1 MAKKGK
7 KKPALG
13 KGLSALLE
21 AQQHNQA
28 GGFGEDAAPRASK
41 RKASK
46 DAPAVDMAG
55 RVALLPISAIEAN
68 PDQPRRTFEPFALN
82 ELADSI
88 RTLGIIQPLTVRRVS
103 AAKYQLISGERRFRA
118 SQLAGLDKV
127 PAYVR
132 EANDQEMLEMA
143 LVENIQR
150 EDLDAIEVAISF
162 RRLMEE
168 CALTQEELAAR
179 VGKQRSTVSN
189 YVRLLGLPAEVQQSV
204 AAGHLSF
211 GHARVLAGLQ
221 ELKNQKALYRRIL
234 EKGLNVRQTERE
246 ASDIV
251 GRKPSKQSTANALSL
266 QLQTMRA
273 HLRSRFEG
281 RTLDVKTKGDGA
293 GRIEL
298 YFQDA
303 DDLQQLLDDLGAR

>member
-1 MAKKGK
+1 MAKKS

-13 KGLSALLE
+13 RGLGALLQ
-21 AQQHNQA
+21 AQQADQSGTLPVA
-28 GGFGEDAAPRASK
+28 DAVEAKQTGE
-41 RKASK
+41 
-46 DAPAVDMAG
+46 PAVNMAG

-82 ELADSI
+82 ELAESI
-88 RTLGIIQPLTVRRVS
+88 TTLGIIQPLTVRRMS

-118 SQLAGLDKV
+118 SQLAGLDQV

-168 CALTQEELAAR
+168 CSLTQEELASR
-179 VGKQRSTVSN
+179 VGKQRSTISN
-189 YVRLLGLPAEVQQSV
+189 YIRLLGLPALVQQSV

-221 ELKNQKALYRRIL
+221 ETKNQKALYQRIIG
-234 EKGLNVRQTERE
+234 KGLNVRQTERE
-246 ASDIV
+246 ASEML
-251 GRKPSKQSTANALSL
+251 GRKPSKKTVKGAALSL
-266 QLQTMRA
+266 QMQTMRA
-273 HLRSRFEG
+273 HLRSRFAG
-281 RTLDVKTKGDGA
+281 RTLDVKAREDGA
-293 GRIEL
+293 GRVEL
-298 YFQDA
+298 YFQNA
-303 DDLQQLLDDLGAR
+303 DDLQHLLDELGAR

>member
-1 MAKKGK
+1 MAKKGN

-13 KGLSALLE
+13 RGLGALLE
-21 AQQHNQA
+21 AQQA
-28 GGFGEDAAPRASK
+28 GQQAAPTTKNKGK
-41 RKASK
+41 RSSDS
-46 DAPAVDMAG
+46 DAAVDMAG
-55 RVALLPISAIEAN
+55 RVAMLPISAIDAN

-88 RTLGIIQPLTVRRVS
+88 RTLGIIQPLTVRRMS

-118 SQLAGLDKV
+118 SQLAGLDRV

-162 RRLMEE
+162 KRLMEE
-168 CALTQEELAAR
+168 CALTQEELASR

-189 YVRLLGLPAEVQQSV
+189 YIRLLGLPANIQQSV

-221 ELKNQKALYRRIL
+221 EPKNQKALYRRIL
-234 EKGLNVRQTERE
+234 DKGLNVRQTERE
-246 ASDIV
+246 ASDVV
-251 GRKPSKQSTANALSL
+251 GRKPTKKVTGSALSL
-266 QLQTMRA
+266 QMQTMRM

-281 RTLDVKTKGDGA
+281 RSLDMKVRSDGA

-303 DDLQQLLDDLGAR
+303 DDLQQLLDELGAQ

>member
-1 MAKKGK
+1 MAKKGN

-13 KGLSALLE
+13 RGLGALLE
-21 AQQHNQA
+21 AQQA
-28 GGFGEDAAPRASK
+28 GQQSGPVQKEERKPSNVADA
-41 RKASK
+41 
-46 DAPAVDMAG
+46 AVDMAG
-55 RVALLPISAIEAN
+55 RVALLPISVIDAN

-118 SQLAGLDKV
+118 SQLAGLDRV

-162 RRLMEE
+162 KRLMEE
-168 CALTQEELAAR
+168 CALTQEELASR

-189 YVRLLGLPAEVQQSV
+189 YIRLLGLPANIQQSV

-221 ELKNQKALYRRIL
+221 EPKNQKALYRRIL
-234 EKGLNVRQTERE
+234 DKGLNVRQTERE
-246 ASDIV
+246 ASEIV
-251 GRKPSKQSTANALSL
+251 GRKPSQKSAAAALSL
-266 QLQTMRA
+266 QMQTMRA

-281 RTLDVKTKGDGA
+281 RSLDMKVRGDGA

-298 YFQDA
+298 YFQDVE
-303 DDLQQLLDDLGAR
+303 DLQQLLDELGAH

>member
-1 MAKKGK
+1 MAKKGN

-13 KGLSALLE
+13 RGLGALLE
-21 AQQHNQA
+21 AQQA
-28 GGFGEDAAPRASK
+28 GQDASAPAKVPKARKGVEDA
-41 RKASK
+41 
-46 DAPAVDMAG
+46 AVDMAG
-55 RVALLPISAIEAN
+55 RVALLPISVIDAN

-88 RTLGIIQPLTVRRVS
+88 KTLGIIQPLTVRRVS

-118 SQLAGLDKV
+118 SQLAGLDRV

-162 RRLMEE
+162 KRLMEE
-168 CALTQEELAAR
+168 CALTQEELASR

-189 YVRLLGLPAEVQQSV
+189 YIRLLGLPANIQQSV

-221 ELKNQKALYRRIL
+221 EPKNQKALFRRIL
-234 EKGLNVRQTERE
+234 DKGLNVRQTERE
-246 ASDIV
+246 ASEIV
-251 GRKPSKQSTANALSL
+251 GRKPTKKSNAAALSL
-266 QLQTMRA
+266 QMQTMRA
-273 HLRSRFEG
+273 HLRSRFSG
-281 RTLDVKTKGDGA
+281 RSLDMKVRSDGA

-303 DDLQQLLDDLGAR
+303 EDLQQLLDELGTQ

>member
-1 MAKKGK
+1 MAKKGN

-13 KGLSALLE
+13 RGLGALLE
-21 AQQHNQA
+21 AQQA
-28 GGFGEDAAPRASK
+28 GQESSAPAKAPKVRKGVEDAA
-41 RKASK
+41 
-46 DAPAVDMAG
+46 VNMAG
-55 RVALLPISAIEAN
+55 RVALLPISVIDAN

-88 RTLGIIQPLTVRRVS
+88 KTLGIIQPLTVRRVS

-118 SQLAGLDKV
+118 SQLAGLDRV

-162 RRLMEE
+162 KRLMEE
-168 CALTQEELAAR
+168 CALTQEELASR

-189 YVRLLGLPAEVQQSV
+189 YIRLLGLPANIQQSV

-221 ELKNQKALYRRIL
+221 EPKNQKALFRRIL
-234 EKGLNVRQTERE
+234 DKGLNVRQTERE
-246 ASDIV
+246 ASEIV
-251 GRKPSKQSTANALSL
+251 GRKPTKKSNAVALSL
-266 QLQTMRA
+266 QMQTMRA
-273 HLRSRFEG
+273 HLRTRFSG
-281 RTLDVKTKGDGA
+281 RSLDMKVRSDGA

-298 YFQDA
+298 YFQGA
-303 DDLQQLLDDLGAR
+303 EDLQQLLDELGAQ

>member
-1 MAKKGK
+1 MAKKGN

-13 KGLSALLE
+13 RGLGALLE
-21 AQQHNQA
+21 AQQA
-28 GGFGEDAAPRASK
+28 GQQSAPSTK
-41 RKASK
+41 TKAKQGAVSE
-46 DAPAVDMAG
+46 AAVDMAG
-55 RVALLPISAIEAN
+55 RVAMLPISAIDAN

-88 RTLGIIQPLTVRRVS
+88 RTLGIIQPLTVRRMS

-118 SQLAGLDKV
+118 SQLAGLDRV

-162 RRLMEE
+162 KRLMEE
-168 CALTQEELAAR
+168 CALTQEELASR

-189 YVRLLGLPAEVQQSV
+189 YIRLLGLPANIQQSV

-221 ELKNQKALYRRIL
+221 EPKNQKALYRRIL
-234 EKGLNVRQTERE
+234 DKGLNVRQTERE

-251 GRKPSKQSTANALSL
+251 GRKPTKKVAGSTLSL
-266 QLQTMRA
+266 QMQTMRM

-281 RTLDVKTKGDGA
+281 RSLDIKVRSDGA

-303 DDLQQLLDDLGAR
+303 DDLQQLLDELGAQ

>member
-1 MAKKGK
+1 M
-7 KKPALG
+7 
-13 KGLSALLE
+13 
-21 AQQHNQA
+21 
-28 GGFGEDAAPRASK
+28 
-41 RKASK
+41 
-46 DAPAVDMAG
+46 DMAG

-68 PDQPRRTFEPFALN
+68 PDQPRRTFEAFALD

-88 RTLGIIQPLTVRRVS
+88 KALGIIQPLTVRRMS

-118 SQLAGLDKV
+118 SQIAELDHV

-168 CALTQEELAAR
+168 CSLTQEELAAR
-179 VGKQRSTVSN
+179 VGKQRSTVAN
-189 YVRLLGLPAEVQQSV
+189 YIRLLGLPADVQQSV

-221 ELKNQKALYRRIL
+221 EPRNQKALFRRIL
-234 EKGLNVRQTERE
+234 DKGLNVRQTERE
-246 ASDIV
+246 ASEML
-251 GRKPSKQSTANALSL
+251 GRKPSRKTAKAAALSL
-266 QLQTMRA
+266 QMQTMRA
-273 HLRSRFEG
+273 HLRNRFSG
-281 RTLDVKTKGDGA
+281 RSLDVKAREDGA

-303 DDLQQLLDDLGAR
+303 DDLQQLLDELGAR

>member
-1 MAKKGK
+1 MSKKP

-13 KGLSALLE
+13 RGLGALLE
-21 AQQHNQA
+21 AQQA
-28 GGFGEDAAPRASK
+28 GQTAPSVKRPDAGSK
-41 RKASK
+41 SAAG
-46 DAPAVDMAG
+46 APAVDMAG

-68 PDQPRRTFEPFALN
+68 PDQPRRTFEPFALS

-88 RTLGIIQPLTVRRVS
+88 KTLGIIQPLTVRRMS

-118 SQLAGLDKV
+118 SQLAGLEQV

-168 CALTQEELAAR
+168 CALTQEELAGR
-179 VGKQRSTVSN
+179 VGKQRSTISN
-189 YVRLLGLPAEVQQSV
+189 YIRLLGLPADVQQSV

-221 ELKNQKALYRRIL
+221 ETKNQKALFRRIL
-234 EKGLNVRQTERE
+234 DKGLNVRQTERE
-246 ASDIV
+246 ASEML
-251 GRKPSKQSTANALSL
+251 GRKPSRKTVKGASLSL
-266 QLQTMRA
+266 QMQTMRA
-273 HLRSRFEG
+273 HLRHRFAG
-281 RTLDVKTKGDGA
+281 RSLDVKAREDGA
-293 GRIEL
+293 GKVEL
-298 YFQDA
+298 YFHNA
-303 DDLQQLLDDLGAR
+303 EDLQQLLDDLGAR

>member
-1 MAKKGK
+1 MAKKGN

-13 KGLSALLE
+13 RGLGALLE
-21 AQQHNQA
+21 AQQA
-28 GGFGEDAAPRASK
+28 GQEASAPAKAPKARKGVEDAG
-41 RKASK
+41 
-46 DAPAVDMAG
+46 VDMAG
-55 RVALLPISAIEAN
+55 RVALLPISVIDAN

-88 RTLGIIQPLTVRRVS
+88 KTLGIIQPLTVRRVS

-118 SQLAGLDKV
+118 SQLAGLDRV

-162 RRLMEE
+162 KRLMEE
-168 CALTQEELAAR
+168 CALTQEELASR

-189 YVRLLGLPAEVQQSV
+189 YIRLLGLPANIQQSV

-221 ELKNQKALYRRIL
+221 EPKNQKALFRRIL
-234 EKGLNVRQTERE
+234 DKGLNVRQTERE
-246 ASDIV
+246 ASEIV
-251 GRKPSKQSTANALSL
+251 GRKPTKKSNAAALSL
-266 QLQTMRA
+266 QMQTMRA
-273 HLRSRFEG
+273 HLRSRFSG
-281 RTLDVKTKGDGA
+281 RSLDMKVRSDGA

-303 DDLQQLLDDLGAR
+303 EDLQQLLDELGAQ

>member
-1 MAKKGK
+1 MAKKGN

-13 KGLSALLE
+13 RGLGALLE
-21 AQQHNQA
+21 AQQA
-28 GGFGEDAAPRASK
+28 GQPASPATRAKVKKGSVSE
-41 RKASK
+41 A
-46 DAPAVDMAG
+46 AVDMAG
-55 RVALLPISAIEAN
+55 RVAMLPISAIDAN

-88 RTLGIIQPLTVRRVS
+88 RTLGIIQPLTVRRMS

-118 SQLAGLDKV
+118 SQLAGLDRI

-162 RRLMEE
+162 KRLMEE
-168 CALTQEELAAR
+168 CALTQEELASR

-189 YVRLLGLPAEVQQSV
+189 YIRLPGLPANIQQSV

-221 ELKNQKALYRRIL
+221 EPKNQKALYQRIL
-234 EKGLNVRQTERE
+234 DKGLNVRQTERE

-251 GRKPSKQSTANALSL
+251 GRKPTKKVTGSALNL
-266 QLQTMRA
+266 QMQTMRM

-281 RTLDVKTKGDGA
+281 RSLDMKVRSDGA

-303 DDLQQLLDDLGAR
+303 DDLQKLLDELGAQ

>member
-1 MAKKGK
+1 MAKKGN

-13 KGLSALLE
+13 KGLSALLQ
-21 AQQHNQA
+21 AQQVGQA
-28 GGFGEDAAPRASK
+28 SHTAGMSVPSGSK
-41 RKASK
+41 GSK
-46 DAPAVDMAG
+46 SMDAPALDMAG
-55 RVALLPISAIEAN
+55 QGALLPISAIEAN

-168 CALTQEELAAR
+168 CALTQEELASR

-189 YVRLLGLPAEVQQSV
+189 YIRLLGLPAIIQQSV
-204 AAGHLSF
+204 AEGHLSF

-221 ELKNQKALYRRIL
+221 ELKNQKALFRRIL

-246 ASDIV
+246 ASEIV
-251 GRKPSKQSTANALSL
+251 GRKPGKKASAAALSL
-266 QLQTMRA
+266 QMQTMRA

-281 RTLDVKTKGDGA
+281 RTLDLKAKGDGA

>member
-1 MAKKGK
+1 MAKKGN

-13 KGLSALLE
+13 RGLGALLE
-21 AQQHNQA
+21 AQQA
-28 GGFGEDAAPRASK
+28 GQQAAPST
-41 RKASK
+41 KAKAKQGAVSE
-46 DAPAVDMAG
+46 AAVDMAG
-55 RVALLPISAIEAN
+55 RVAMLPISAIDAN
-68 PDQPRRTFEPFALN
+68 PDQPRRTFEAFALN

-88 RTLGIIQPLTVRRVS
+88 RTLGIIQPLTVRRMS

-118 SQLAGLDKV
+118 SQLAGLDRV

-162 RRLMEE
+162 KRLMEE
-168 CALTQEELAAR
+168 CALTQEELASR

-189 YVRLLGLPAEVQQSV
+189 YIRLLGLPANIQQSV

-221 ELKNQKALYRRIL
+221 EPKNQKALYRRIL
-234 EKGLNVRQTERE
+234 DKGLNVRQTERE

-251 GRKPSKQSTANALSL
+251 GRKPTKKVAGSTLSL
-266 QLQTMRA
+266 QMQTMRM
-273 HLRSRFEG
+273 HLRSRFVG
-281 RTLDVKTKGDGA
+281 RSIDMKVRSDGA

-303 DDLQQLLDDLGAR
+303 DDLQQLLDELGAQ

>member
-1 MAKKGK
+1 MSKKGN

-13 KGLSALLE
+13 RGLGALLE
-21 AQQHNQA
+21 AQQAGQA
-28 GGFGEDAAPRASK
+28 SRSEEKSRRKKSAVEDEA
-41 RKASK
+41 
-46 DAPAVDMAG
+46 AVDMAG
-55 RVALLPISAIEAN
+55 RVALLPISVIEAN

-88 RTLGIIQPLTVRRVS
+88 RTLGIIQPLTVRRTS
-103 AAKYQLISGERRFRA
+103 AARYQLISGERRFRA
-118 SQLAGLDKV
+118 SQLAGLDLV

-168 CALTQEELAAR
+168 CALTQEELASR

-189 YVRLLGLPAEVQQSV
+189 YIRLLGLPAGVQQSV

-221 ELKNQKALYRRIL
+221 EPKNQKALYRRIL
-234 EKGLNVRQTERE
+234 DKGLNVRQTERE
-246 ASDIV
+246 ASEIV
-251 GRKPSKQSTANALSL
+251 GRTPSKKANATTLSL
-266 QLQTMRA
+266 QMQTMRA
-273 HLRSRFEG
+273 HLRSRFSG
-281 RTLDVKTKGDGA
+281 RSLDVKAKGDGA

-303 DDLQQLLDDLGAR
+303 EDLRQLLDELDAR

>member
-1 MAKKGK
+1 MAKKS

-13 KGLSALLE
+13 RGLGALLQ
-21 AQQHNQA
+21 AQQAEQSELSQPA
-28 GGFGEDAAPRASK
+28 EAVEAKQSGE
-41 RKASK
+41 
-46 DAPAVDMAG
+46 PAVDMAG

-82 ELADSI
+82 ELAESI
-88 RTLGIIQPLTVRRVS
+88 KTLGIIQPLTVRRLS

-118 SQLAGLDKV
+118 SQLADLEQV

-168 CALTQEELAAR
+168 CSLTQEELASR
-179 VGKQRSTVSN
+179 VGKQRSTISN
-189 YVRLLGLPAEVQQSV
+189 YIRLLGLPALVQQSV

-221 ELKNQKALYRRIL
+221 EIKNQKALYQRIIA
-234 EKGLNVRQTERE
+234 KGLNVRQTERE
-246 ASDIV
+246 PSEML
-251 GRKPSKQSTANALSL
+251 GRKPSKKIVKGAALSL
-266 QLQTMRA
+266 QMQTMRA
-273 HLRSRFEG
+273 HLRSRFSG
-281 RTLDVKTKGDGA
+281 RTLDVKAREDGA
-293 GRIEL
+293 GRVEL
-298 YFQDA
+298 YFQNA
-303 DDLQQLLDDLGAR
+303 DDLQHLLDELGAR

>member
-1 MAKKGK
+1 MAKKS

-13 KGLSALLE
+13 RGLGALLE
-21 AQQHNQA
+21 AQQSGREA
-28 GGFGEDAAPRASK
+28 AAAAPESA
-41 RKASK
+41 RKPEGAP
-46 DAPAVDMAG
+46 PAVDMAG

-68 PDQPRRTFEPFALN
+68 PDQPRRTFEPFALD

-88 RTLGIIQPLTVRRVS
+88 KTLGIIQPLTVRRKS

-118 SQLAGLDKV
+118 SQIAGLDHV

-179 VGKQRSTVSN
+179 VGKQRSTVAN
-189 YVRLLGLPAEVQQSV
+189 YIRLLGLSAEVQQSV

-221 ELKNQKALYRRIL
+221 ELKNQKLLFRRIL
-234 EKGLNVRQTERE
+234 DKGLNVRQTEKE
-246 ASDIV
+246 ASEML
-251 GRKPSKQSTANALSL
+251 GRKPSRKVARAAALSL

-273 HLRSRFEG
+273 HLRNRFGG
-281 RTLDVKTKGDGA
+281 RSLDLKTRDGGA
-293 GRIEL
+293 GRIEI
-298 YFQDA
+298 YFEDA
-303 DDLQQLLDDLGAR
+303 EDLQQLLDELGAR

>member
-1 MAKKGK
+1 MAKKGN

-13 KGLSALLE
+13 RGLGALLE
-21 AQQHNQA
+21 AQQA
-28 GGFGEDAAPRASK
+28 GQDASTPTKAPKA
-41 RKASK
+41 RKGVK
-46 DAPAVDMAG
+46 DAAVDMAG
-55 RVALLPISAIEAN
+55 RVALLPISVIDAN

-88 RTLGIIQPLTVRRVS
+88 KTLGIIQPLTVRRVS

-118 SQLAGLDKV
+118 SQLAGLDRV

-162 RRLMEE
+162 KRLMEE
-168 CALTQEELAAR
+168 CALTQEELASR

-189 YVRLLGLPAEVQQSV
+189 YIRLLGLPANIQQSV

-221 ELKNQKALYRRIL
+221 EPKNQKALFRRIL
-234 EKGLNVRQTERE
+234 DKGLNVRQTERE
-246 ASDIV
+246 ASEIV
-251 GRKPSKQSTANALSL
+251 GRKPTKKSNAAALSL
-266 QLQTMRA
+266 QMQTMRA
-273 HLRSRFEG
+273 HLRSRFSG
-281 RTLDVKTKGDGA
+281 RSLDMKVRSDGA

-303 DDLQQLLDDLGAR
+303 EDLQQLLDELGAQ

>member
-1 MAKKGK
+1 MAKKS

-13 KGLSALLE
+13 RGLGALLQ
-21 AQQHNQA
+21 AQQAEQSELSQPA
-28 GGFGEDAAPRASK
+28 EAVEAKQSGE
-41 RKASK
+41 
-46 DAPAVDMAG
+46 PAVDMAG

-82 ELADSI
+82 ELAESI
-88 RTLGIIQPLTVRRVS
+88 KTLGIIQPLTVRRLS

-118 SQLAGLDKV
+118 SQLADLEQV

-168 CALTQEELAAR
+168 CSLTQEELASR
-179 VGKQRSTVSN
+179 VGKQRSTISN
-189 YVRLLGLPAEVQQSV
+189 YIRLLGLPALVQQSV

-221 ELKNQKALYRRIL
+221 EIKNQKALYQRIIA
-234 EKGLNVRQTERE
+234 KGLNVRQTERE
-246 ASDIV
+246 ASEML
-251 GRKPSKQSTANALSL
+251 GRKPSKKIVKGAALSL
-266 QLQTMRA
+266 QMQTMRA
-273 HLRSRFEG
+273 HLRSRFSG
-281 RTLDVKTKGDGA
+281 RTLDVKAREDGA
-293 GRIEL
+293 GRVEL
-298 YFQDA
+298 YFQNA
-303 DDLQQLLDDLGAR
+303 DDLQHLLDELGAR

>member
-7 KKPALG
+7 QKPALG
-13 KGLSALLE
+13 RGLGALLE
-21 AQQHNQA
+21 AQQASQSGGRSSVPSKAA
-28 GGFGEDAAPRASK
+28 GKAAPADE
-41 RKASK
+41 A
-46 DAPAVDMAG
+46 AVDMAG

-88 RTLGIIQPLTVRRVS
+88 RTLGIIQPLTVRRLS

-118 SQLAGLDKV
+118 SQLADLDKV

-168 CALTQEELAAR
+168 CSLTQEELAAR

-189 YVRLLGLPAEVQQSV
+189 YIRLLGLPANVQQSV

-221 ELKNQKALYRRIL
+221 EPKNQKALYRRL
-234 EKGLNVRQTERE
+234 LDKGLNVRQTERE
-246 ASDIV
+246 ASELV
-251 GRKPSKQSTANALSL
+251 GRKPTRKNTGSALSL
-266 QLQTMRA
+266 QMQTMRA
-273 HLRSRFEG
+273 HLRNRFAG
-281 RTLDVKTKGDGA
+281 RSLDVKAREDGA

-298 YFQDA
+298 YFQNA
-303 DDLQQLLDDLGAR
+303 DDLQQLLDDLGA

>member
-1 MAKKGK
+1 MAKKGN

-13 KGLSALLE
+13 RGLGALLE
-21 AQQHNQA
+21 AQQA
-28 GGFGEDAAPRASK
+28 GQQSAPSTK
-41 RKASK
+41 TKAKQGAVSE
-46 DAPAVDMAG
+46 AAVDMAG
-55 RVALLPISAIEAN
+55 RVAMLPISAIDAN

-88 RTLGIIQPLTVRRVS
+88 RTLGIIQPLTVRRMS

-118 SQLAGLDKV
+118 SQLAGLDRV

-162 RRLMEE
+162 KRLMEE
-168 CALTQEELAAR
+168 CALTQEELASR

-189 YVRLLGLPAEVQQSV
+189 YIRLLGLPANIQQSV

-221 ELKNQKALYRRIL
+221 EPKNQKALYRRIL
-234 EKGLNVRQTERE
+234 DKGLNVRQTERE

-251 GRKPSKQSTANALSL
+251 GRKPTKKVAGSTLSL
-266 QLQTMRA
+266 QMQTMRM

-281 RTLDVKTKGDGA
+281 RSLDMKVRSDGA

-303 DDLQQLLDDLGAR
+303 DDLQQLLDELGAQ

>member
-1 MAKKGK
+1 MSKKGN

-13 KGLSALLE
+13 RGLGALLE
-21 AQQHNQA
+21 AQQASQGQGSEVKRPGKKTA
-28 GGFGEDAAPRASK
+28 GIDDA
-41 RKASK
+41 
-46 DAPAVDMAG
+46 AVDMAG

-88 RTLGIIQPLTVRRVS
+88 RTLGIIQPLTVRRMS
-103 AAKYQLISGERRFRA
+103 AARYQLISGERRFRA

-168 CALTQEELAAR
+168 CALTQEELASR

-189 YVRLLGLPAEVQQSV
+189 YIRLLGLPAGVQQSV

-221 ELKNQKALYRRIL
+221 EPKNQKALYRRIL
-234 EKGLNVRQTERE
+234 DKGLNVRQTERE
-246 ASDIV
+246 ASELV
-251 GRKPSKQSTANALSL
+251 GRKPSRKSGAAALSL
-266 QLQTMRA
+266 QMQTMRA
-273 HLRSRFEG
+273 HLRNRFSG
-281 RTLDVKTKGDGA
+281 RSLDVKAKGHGA
-293 GRIEL
+293 GKIEL

-303 DDLQQLLDDLGAR
+303 EDLQQLLDELDAR